1 MFLRGKGCDLP
12 QGTDL
17 EFSLGVGEMS
27 LRSVDSELG
36 SALGSWQPPGEA
48 WTGVASVTVT
58 VQHTGS
64 AWSDPGVSPAGRAG
78 TWEWKDNDEIL
89 LVRKHFL
96 NQWVWDPVAL
106 GS

>member
-12 QGTDL
+12 QRTDL
-17 EFSLGVGEMS
+17 EFRLGVGETS
-27 LRSVDSELG
+27 LRTVDSELG

-48 WTGVASVTVT
+48 CTGVASVTVT

-78 TWEWKDNDEIL
+78 TWDGKRTMKYYWSKSIFEI
-89 LVRKHFL
+89 
-96 NQWVWDPVAL
+96 N
-106 GS
+106 GSGILWP